1 MFNVSLIKNVTTNN
15 KNITE
20 NINVRG
26 IILAHLRKGQV
37 QSKEKVNLWFGVC
50 YYDEDQNQIQGFM
63 GEGYYSDKVSFM
75 RYDIQHDLHKCKLQC
90 SIRLFVQ
97 YFLV

>member
-50 YYDEDQNQIQGFM
+50 YYDEDQNQIQGLM
-63 GEGYYSDKVSFM
+63 GEGYYSESQFYALWHLAWFAQM
-75 RYDIQHDLHKCKLQC
+75 
-90 SIRLFVQ
+90 
-97 YFLV
+97 